1 MISRPRQPDHLPSLA
16 HNGQEISV
24 IRHYGFSGNG
34 VARMLYA
41 TKDNNGE
48 RHWRGSYEEIV
59 HFINKNNE
67 PSAST
72 SAGSGASNQGA

>member
-1 MISRPRQPDHLPSLA
+1 MLSRPRQPDRLPSLS

-48 RHWRGSYEEIV
+48 RHWRGSLEEII
-59 HFINKNNE
+59 HFINKKDE
-67 PSAST
+67 SAGT
-72 SAGSGASNQGA
+72 GSGASDQGA